1 MSNDR
6 YYVVGD
12 CDMWCIQC
20 APAELAQCTSRRKVI
35 AFAIDAAQ
43 KLGMRG
49 ERAHVCVLD
58 GAGGLRS
65 KWAFNRHRP
74 GSSA

>member
-20 APAELAQCTSRRKVI
+20 APAELAQCTSRSKVI
-35 AFAIDAAQ
+35 AFAIDAAK

-58 GAGGLRS
+58 RAGRLRS
-65 KWAFNRHRP
+65 KWTFKRHRRGQAP
-74 GSSA
+74 

>member
-12 CDMWCIQC
+12 CDMWCIEY
-20 APAELAQCTSRRKVI
+20 ASAELAACTSRSKVI

-49 ERAHVCVLD
+49 ERGHVCVLD
-58 GAGGLRS
+58 RAGRLRS

-74 GSSA
+74 GLSA

>member
-1 MSNDR
+1 MSNYR

-12 CDMWCIQC
+12 CDMWCIKY
-20 APAELAQCTSRRKVI
+20 PPRERAQCTSRSIVI

-43 KLGMRG
+43 KLGMCG

-58 GAGGLRS
+58 RAGHLRS
-65 KWAFNRHRP
+65 KWDFMRHRQ
-74 GSSA
+74 GSRA